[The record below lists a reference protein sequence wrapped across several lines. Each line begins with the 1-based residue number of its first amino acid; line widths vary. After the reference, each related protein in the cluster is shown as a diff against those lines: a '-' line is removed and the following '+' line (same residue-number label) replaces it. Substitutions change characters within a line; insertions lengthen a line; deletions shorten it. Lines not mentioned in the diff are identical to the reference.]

1 MYGKSPVFMY
11 GRLPY
16 IIIKERKSMKE
27 KRIEVRLSEQEHESV
42 RLLAQHSKLKMS
54 DYVRTT
60 ILGNQITTT
69 DIHVVDDE
77 KRIQTEKENIQMKQS
92 LEEKNIFIES
102 FLKMSFT
109 LPHEEMT
116 ISQLEVILNSVK
128 VYPTLREQ
136 YRAELSNVRTIYAK
150 KQRERLARK
159 KQ

>member
-1 MYGKSPVFMY
+1 
-11 GRLPY
+11 
-16 IIIKERKSMKE
+16 MKE
-27 KRIEVRLSEQEHESV
+27 KQINIRVNEKEFESV
-42 RLLAQHSKLKMS
+42 RLLAQHTKLKMS

-77 KRIQTEKENIQMKQS
+77 KRIQTEKENIQLKQS

-136 YRAELSNVRTIYAK
+136 YRTELSNVRTIYAK
-150 KQRERLARK
+150 KQRERLARRK
-159 KQ
+159 KDAGI